1 MIQNTQAEEN
11 YLKAIYNLSGR
22 EIDGVST
29 NSLAKL
35 MQTKASSVTDM
46 IKKLAHKKL
55 VDHARY
61 QGVKLTAKGE
71 GIALNV
77 VRKHRLWE
85 YFLVEKLDFPW
96 DEVHDI
102 AEQLEHVSSKQLTNK
117 LDQFLGHP
125 KKDPHGDPIPD
136 VQVFLPAMPLSF
148 DSGKN
153 YPLSTLQKLAVSQP
167 NGHFSVQGIQPSG
180 DTILLIHPDHAPKY
194 FTIPSSLL
202 SNDPVIIQINTGGKI
217 IGKVLQKDGLPLA
230 RVLMHVKWSPGKPYT
245 DYARTDENGAFVF
258 EHIPEGEYEIQTFLP
273 NSTKEAEIKRVM
285 VRENEVTTVN
295 FTN

>member
-136 VQVFLPAMPLSF
+136 V
-148 DSGKN
+148 N
-153 YPLSTLQKLAVSQP
+153 
-167 NGHFSVQGIQPSG
+167 
-180 DTILLIHPDHAPKY
+180 
-194 FTIPSSLL
+194 
-202 SNDPVIIQINTGGKI
+202 
-217 IGKVLQKDGLPLA
+217 GKVSAQFF
-230 RVLMHVKWSPGKPYT
+230 RGKRP
-245 DYARTDENGAFVF
+245 
-258 EHIPEGEYEIQTFLP
+258 
-273 NSTKEAEIKRVM
+273 
-285 VRENEVTTVN
+285 
-295 FTN
+295 